1 MIDTTKDIVVG
12 LGGIARYSKCLCS
25 RRVRGWGGGVG
36 AAAIRAEA
44 IDGGDNGWVKRDGFG
59 SPYHLN
65 GFVTI

>member
-1 MIDTTKDIVVG
+1 MPGIRNVCVVG
-12 LGGIARYSKCLCS
+12 GLEDGAD
-25 RRVRGWGGGVG
+25 GVG